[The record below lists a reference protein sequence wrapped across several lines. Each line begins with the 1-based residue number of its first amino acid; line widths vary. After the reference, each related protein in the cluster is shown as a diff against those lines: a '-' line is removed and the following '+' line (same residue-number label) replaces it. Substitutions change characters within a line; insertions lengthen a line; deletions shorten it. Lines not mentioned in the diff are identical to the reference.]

1 MTVRSTCLSDKRPL
15 GLLAPSWVLLL
26 ALAVSLGA
34 NAQPTAPKA
43 AAPSAPPAK
52 TVVAQASA
60 GPGWAELSPTQRDIL
75 KPLAPTWASLSQN
88 HKRKWLQMA
97 KSYPALPADEQA
109 KMQGRMQEW
118 GSLSSQQRTQARLNF
133 AKTKELSKELT
144 PEEKKAKW
152 EAYQSLSDD
161 EKHKLAAK
169 APVKPV
175 GAAPAVKPVAR
186 QKLATVPSP
195 MDKPKAP
202 AAPKIAVSQ
211 SIDSPPGGTPGAAPA
226 AAAAPLVT
234 PAQPH

>member
-1 MTVRSTCLSDKRPL
+1 MLD
-15 GLLAPSWVLLL
+15 LLAPSWVLLL
-26 ALAVSLGA
+26 ALAVSTGA
-34 NAQPTAPKA
+34 SAQPTAPKA
-43 AAPSAPPAK
+43 AAAPAVPAK

-60 GPGWAELSPTQRDIL
+60 GPGWAELSPAQRDIL
-75 KPLAPTWASLSQN
+75 KPLAPNWASLSQT

-97 KSYPALPADEQA
+97 KSYPALPTDEQA

-118 GSLSSQQRTQARLNF
+118 GALSSQQRTQARLNF

-169 APVKPV
+169 APAKPL
-175 GAAPAVKPVAR
+175 GAAPALKPVAR
-186 QKLATVPSP
+186 QKLATIPSAT
-195 MDKPKAP
+195 DKPKVP

-211 SIDSPPGGTPGAAPA
+211 SIDSPPGTAPA
-226 AAAAPLVT
+226 AAAAPGVT